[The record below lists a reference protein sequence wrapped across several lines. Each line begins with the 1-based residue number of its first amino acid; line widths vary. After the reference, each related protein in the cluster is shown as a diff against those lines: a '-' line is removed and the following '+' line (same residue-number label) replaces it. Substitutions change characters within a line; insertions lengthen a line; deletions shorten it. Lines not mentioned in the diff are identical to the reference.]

1 MAPSNNSRVD
11 INVVL
16 SQTVE
21 KLKSETSKMKTD
33 DLSAVKNINSLLESL
48 QKLAKVAKTDADLD
62 NFTSKLNKLAKVVKE
77 VEGEKTSKVLLELMT
92 LKESKETTKSKK
104 VSRISTLKT
113 DQSTAKQ
120 NFVKAFTDA
129 NLKYVSGPNTGKKVS
144 LDALTKNPERAFSKM
159 KPEDVEQAKLL
170 IEKHKELKEEEAK
183 TTETIKKLNAEV
195 ETLTAEISNLKT
207 KIKDEKNKNPGSE
220 STVLENVDNIVSDTK
235 QVIENQQLSKA
246 EEKAKV
252 ANLSL
257 DELDK
262 QDQVSGLG
270 KAFKQFSIYAVA
282 VRTLKKAVREAVNTI
297 KELDSSLTEQAMVT
311 GKTRAQT
318 YKLLST
324 YQDLAKQTGATTK
337 EIAELSTQFIRQ
349 GKSTNE
355 ALVLTTAAMDA
366 AKVANISASDSINYL
381 TTALNGF
388 QLSANDSMKVSDKFA
403 AVSANAATSYD
414 EIATALSKVASQ
426 ANLAG
431 MSIDYTTALLA
442 KGLETTREAPETI
455 GTALKTVIAR
465 MREISDYGETLSG
478 DTDVNNVESQL
489 AYIGIAL
496 RDANGELRSTEEV
509 LDDLGKKWDT
519 LNSNQQAA
527 VAKALAGTRQ
537 QSRLIAMMTDYER
550 VIELQ
555 QISERSSGATL
566 SQMSTY
572 LQGMDAA
579 LNRVNVS
586 YEKLITAFAN
596 NEAIIAI
603 TNAIGTVLDGLAW
616 FMDSIPGSI
625 VVFTTLGTLAL
636 SALGNKLKE
645 LSISKYINKQELE
658 KQKIQ
663 TETNIQKLKELKT
676 LKEQTIEKAQ
686 QVLLDEKASDD
697 QKEEA
702 RAIIKETEA
711 EIIQNDELIEKYKYK
726 LDLLKGEDSIIS
738 RISSGLGGN
747 LIIINGII
755 SGYKKMSR
763 WLTAIR
769 AKSKKNNAEE
779 IAEEEAKNGVLAKN
793 SLLKA
798 LADAGFKGL
807 AIAIP
812 IVATLAVGGLAI
824 AGIIKFSND
833 QKKQAGSVA
842 KSVNSLSNEIYK
854 LNEKSQNLKTIIK
867 NYEEIDKAIIKTKAD
882 QEELNSLLEQA
893 SDKLSEEEKAN
904 YNNLSNNKKFDYLK
918 QIEKAAEEQA
928 NKDRQ
933 KQLKYI
939 NKLSASQRAKLLS
952 EDTTDTNFINAQQ
965 ALYAINNKTL
975 YDFMDNILS
984 KTGDFTSEELT
995 AIESLTQAMLEGV
1008 DPTKAY
1014 WYAQNPDQIN
1024 EIAKSISK
1032 LTVNYDGLN
1041 KKVAEVLTSE
1051 DYNIYEKVKAYREAI
1066 KSLDQEQQNLLKEIY
1081 PDMKIMNKF
1090 SDTMLEYIVNTGIS
1104 SKSINDMGKALNELG
1119 YETEDAAKKI
1129 EELFQTI
1136 SSTNGDI
1143 KKSIKTTFKD
1153 ILSIYN
1159 EGTKE
1164 WTNIYNKIL
1173 NSYSDAVA
1181 VGVLNM
1187 GQNVQSLKKTI
1198 NSFYEKASNWSTLSD
1213 TEKTEFLTDNI
1224 NLFEG
1229 NEQLYN
1235 ALVSGDYNTMYQA
1248 LTGEK
1253 TLTNKVA
1260 EQIKKIKAE
1269 IDIEEASLKPN
1280 KAYIAYLNE
1289 QLELLQDT
1297 DNFYKASLEFRLQ
1310 QEEKY
1315 LSEYKNYLSEQKTA
1329 LQDSLNERKDAYQKY
1344 FDAINQ
1350 QQEDED
1356 FEEKESNL
1364 IANIT
1369 KLSTSTSANAMNQM
1383 SKLQKE
1389 LANLE
1394 EERIQTLRERA
1405 QEAIM
1410 SDIDDQ
1416 LQDINDKFDDL
1427 LNSQQALLAA
1437 MTGELKN
1444 PTNFLSNLITNK
1456 SNQEGLTAL
1465 GLQNYI
1471 QDLQTTYGSIVGNE
1485 VFKDIT
1491 VREIGNQVIL
1501 NIAGKEINLSE
1512 SDQQSVYDA
1521 IMTALQQVGYR

>member
-1 MAPSNNSRVD
+1 MAPSNNNRVD

-62 NFTSKLNKLAKVVKE
+62 NFTSKLNKLAKAVKE
-77 VEGEKTSKVLLELMT
+77 VEGEKTSKTLLELMT
-92 LKESKETTKSKK
+92 LKESKETTKSKR
-104 VSRISTLKT
+104 VSQISKLKT

-120 NFVKAFTDA
+120 NFVKAFEDA
-129 NLKYVSGPNTGKKVS
+129 KLKYVSGPNTGKRVS

-170 IEKHKELKEEEAK
+170 IEKHKKLKEEEDK
-183 TTETIKKLNAEV
+183 TTESIKKLNTEV

-207 KIKDEKNKNPGSE
+207 KIKEEKNKNPGSE

-235 QVIENQQLSKA
+235 QVIENKQLSNA

-282 VRTLKKAVREAVNTI
+282 VRTLKKAIREAVSTI

-496 RDANGELRSTEEV
+496 RDTNGELRSTEEV
-509 LDDLGKKWDT
+509 LDDLGKKWNT

-625 VVFTTLGTLAL
+625 MVFTTLGTLAL

-645 LSISKYINKQELE
+645 LSISRYINKGELE

-663 TETNIQKLKELKT
+663 TETNIQKLKELKI
-676 LKEQTIEKAQ
+676 LKEQTIERAK
-686 QVLLDEKASDD
+686 QVLLDENASAEAKA
-697 QKEEA
+697 QA
-702 RAIIKETEA
+702 QA
-711 EIIQNDELIEKYKYK
+711 EITQAEIEIAQNNELIEKYKYK
-726 LDLLKGEDSIIS
+726 LDLLKGEDSLIS
-738 RISSGLGGN
+738 RVASGLGGN

-755 SGYKKMSR
+755 SGYKKMSM
-763 WLTAIR
+763 WLTTLR

-779 IAEEEAKNGVLAKN
+779 IAEEKVKNGQIIKN
-793 SLLKA
+793 A
-798 LADAGFKGL
+798 AGKVIEQGG
-807 AIAIP
+807 IPAIP
-812 IVATLAVGGLAI
+812 IAVGIITTLAVGGIIGGLI
-824 AGIIKFSND
+824 AFSNH
-833 QKKQAGSVA
+833 QKKQASSVA

-918 QIEKAAEEQA
+918 QIQKAAEEQA

-933 KQLKYI
+933 EQLKKI
-939 NKLSASQRAKLLS
+939 NKLSASQRIKLLS

-965 ALYAINNKTL
+965 ALYALNNKTL
-975 YDFMDNILS
+975 YNFIDNTLS
-984 KTGDFTSEELT
+984 KTGDFTSEELI

-1014 WYAQNPDQIN
+1014 WYAQNPEQIN
-1024 EIAKSISK
+1024 EIVKSISK

-1066 KSLDQEQQNLLKEIY
+1066 KSLDEEQQNLLKEIY
-1081 PDMKIMNKF
+1081 PDMEIMNKF

-1104 SKSINDMGKALNELG
+1104 SENINDMGKALNELG

-1129 EELFQTI
+1129 EELFNTI

-1143 KKSIKTTFKD
+1143 ARSIKITFKD
-1153 ILSIYN
+1153 ILSTYR
-1159 EGTKE
+1159 EGTEE
-1164 WTNIYNKIL
+1164 WNNIYNKIL

-1198 NSFYEKASNWSTLSD
+1198 NSFYEKTSNWSSLSD
-1213 TEKTEFLTDNI
+1213 TEKTEFLTDNA

-1235 ALVSGDYNTMYQA
+1235 ALVGGDYNTMYQA
-1248 LTGEK
+1248 LSGEK

-1350 QQEDED
+1350 QQEDEN

-1369 KLSTSTSANAMNQM
+1369 KLSTSTSANAINQM

-1389 LANLE
+1389 LADLE
-1394 EERIQTLRERA
+1394 KERIQTLRERA

-1491 VREIGNQVIL
+1491 VREIGNQLIL
-1501 NIAGKEINLSE
+1501 NVAGKEINLSE
-1512 SDQQSVYDA
+1512 NDQQSIYDA
-1521 IMTALQQVGYR
+1521 IITALQQVGLR